1 MMYLSRWWNVLPMQ
15 KSRGM
20 TDPLEVVA
28 EDIVEEAILQ
38 CIDEFMV
45 CSKSSI

>member
-1 MMYLSRWWNVLPMQ
+1 MGFCMQ
-15 KSRGM
+15 RSRGM

-28 EDIVEEAILQ
+28 EDIADEAVLQ

-45 CSKSSI
+45 CY